1 MSKKKFS
8 LILFIIAFVTIVA
21 FFTAT
26 SHLNIQS
33 TKETDNAHNQP
44 TNDVNTPPKGHLLTV
59 PENPLGTIGSITAA
73 ASGLG
78 IFVFFKK
85 RK

>member
-26 SHLNIQS
+26 SHTNNQS
-33 TKETDNAHNQP
+33 TKETDNANNQP
-44 TNDVNTPPKGHLLTV
+44 TNDANTTPKGQLLVV
-59 PENPLGTIGSITAA
+59 PESPLGTIGSIAAA